1 LQLTEK
7 SIPFQIGTLELQREL
22 HESIALLYR
31 AATAKTMEEY
41 RALRT
46 EAGAALARISNT
58 QKKLKAIGSATQQVS
73 DELSPMAQEFLNAV
87 EERIH
92 CNIAAVSANEEVSEI
107 MERSSSRLDDLDRSI
122 HHLQTSYSNSFATA
136 LESTGN
142 YSYRLRSIEELR
154 NLVRELQLLTVTVQ
168 TMQQPSSLLIARA
181 KLRAVAG
188 RITGNSY
195 YAVNRAIAAYING
208 FIEKLSGYIN
218 LRLAAIAQKNDTLQ
232 QKSLESGKDL
242 PHQLNDLFQTLD
254 QETILAREE
263 LTLAVSRQEQT
274 FRQFSTANDILN
286 ANSDLLELGL
296 VVKSETN
303 RLFTLESVQELDKLA
318 RRIGSFVQQNRG
330 AGPNSGK
337 APEQAERH

>member
-1 LQLTEK
+1 MTIKNKLIANVLFTAFIVVALSASSFFSIQIINKALLQLTEK

-218 LRLAAIAQKNDTLQ
+218 LRLAAIAQKMIRCNRSPWSPEKTCRT
-232 QKSLESGKDL
+232 SL
-242 PHQLNDLFQTLD
+242 
-254 QETILAREE
+254 TIF
-263 LTLAVSRQEQT
+263 
-274 FRQFSTANDILN
+274 FRHWTRKPYWPVRS
-286 ANSDLLELGL
+286 
-296 VVKSETN
+296 
-303 RLFTLESVQELDKLA
+303 
-318 RRIGSFVQQNRG
+318 
-330 AGPNSGK
+330 
-337 APEQAERH
+337 